1 MIEEITS
8 KYDVDDWVASNT
20 NLDRAIKAEIRSAY
34 AELRYQGSQSD
45 CIFGDSTKKL
55 IAMEDAAR
63 LSATLHKTQLFS
75 KKRGTNASMSG
86 FDLMAFLWGDRQ
98 KLASCG
104 KNNALLVIGDEGD
117 ISSCGEE
124 DVIYYTGNRASI
136 ASSGGYTNIS
146 VKGHGAYVSTT
157 GGHNHIRVTGDNAD
171 ISISGYISTADVV
184 GDKAHIINTNGHCRI
199 SYKGAGGI
207 ITLSGDSGQFKA
219 SEGTLVSA
227 YVYDHNIEPID
238 IITGRVGENGLKPD
252 TLYTV
257 LDGKFAEIG
266 AST

>member
-1 MIEEITS
+1 MIEDITS

-34 AELRYQGSQSD
+34 EELRYQGSQSD

-63 LSATLHKTQLFS
+63 LSATLPRTRLFS

-104 KNNALLVIGDEGD
+104 KDNALLVIGDEGD

-157 GGHNHIRVTGDNAD
+157 GGSAHIRVTGNNAR
-171 ISISGYISTADVV
+171 ISISGYVSTADVV
-184 GDKAHIINTNGHCRI
+184 GDKAHIISTNGHCRTF
-199 SYKGAGGI
+199 YKGAGGI

-227 YVYDHNIEPID
+227 YVYDHNLEPID
-238 IITGRVGENGLKPD
+238 IITGRIGENGLKPD

-257 LDGKFAEIG
+257 CEGKFAEMG
-266 AST
+266 APT